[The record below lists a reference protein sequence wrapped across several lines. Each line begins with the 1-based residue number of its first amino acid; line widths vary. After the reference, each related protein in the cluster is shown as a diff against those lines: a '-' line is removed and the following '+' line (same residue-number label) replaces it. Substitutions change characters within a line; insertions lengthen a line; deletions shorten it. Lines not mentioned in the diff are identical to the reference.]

1 MPANTLRGVTAKPQ
15 DVSEH
20 AGQRMEMRVA
30 QRTIF
35 GMSGLTC
42 RRSVTSPVSRI
53 KTGGGSG
60 LPGKTLLAAG
70 TRFRRPL
77 LQ

>member
-1 MPANTLRGVTAKPQ
+1 
-15 DVSEH
+15 
-20 AGQRMEMRVA
+20 MEMRVA